1 MMLNGHA
8 HFDGAPPQLGLVD
21 QGVRHEATMPNTL
34 DVGLSYRVLPAL
46 LLTGAFTWER
56 YVVFAQDNFVGSSGL
71 TVVIPRNYHNGH
83 TYRLGMEAG
92 PVRNLKLRLGGGRGI
107 APAPAEWMHPSLPD
121 SNVWLVSGGLGYA
134 VRPTLELSVSYERAF
149 FDQTHT
155 CQVTAG
161 QCAPNDAF
169 PGIQDAHAN
178 VFSLGLTWRWAATR

>member
-1 MMLNGHA
+1 
-8 HFDGAPPQLGLVD
+8 
-21 QGVRHEATMPNTL
+21 MPNTL

-107 APAPAEWMHPSLPD
+107 SPAPAEWLHPSLPD

-134 VRPTLELSVSYERAF
+134 VRPTLELSASYERAF
-149 FDQTHT
+149 FDQTRT